1 MTTLISREKLSKKI
15 SLNSWKCWGFV
26 KLKFWTKFDFSNSVY
41 MERLRVCW
49 KKSFKEGGSAVNV
62 EFKIMRKLPEI
73 VPWWRSSVQKKRP
86 CIWIGEE
93 HHHHCRLFR
102 GDLSEVIQQVQ
113 QQSKQLSSTPTGNYA
128 VSPIMIPFFLD
139 FSSTFWNRNR
149 LDWLRECRLVWNA
162 YTLFE
167 SYSKCRIWIF

>member
-1 MTTLISREKLSKKI
+1 
-15 SLNSWKCWGFV
+15 
-26 KLKFWTKFDFSNSVY
+26 
-41 MERLRVCW
+41 
-49 KKSFKEGGSAVNV
+49 
-62 EFKIMRKLPEI
+62 MRKLPEI

-128 VSPIMIPFFLD
+128 VSPIMILFFLD
-139 FSSTFWNRNR
+139 FSSTFWNRSR
-149 LDWLRECRLVWNA
+149 LDWLRECRIVWNA
-162 YTLFE
+162 YTLFDN
-167 SYSKCRIWIF
+167 YSKCRIWNFWMLAFSTNFCPIKTDLSGNTVWPQASVFQKLAIMEHFWHFY